1 MPLLLCLSFG
11 SSFSA
16 GRSRVRFGFYGI
28 SLRIFV
34 SDGVS
39 FDPVTCNKLL
49 AWSLSLETECWNA
62 PISLGMTTSD

>member
-1 MPLLLCLSFG
+1 M
-11 SSFSA
+11 
-16 GRSRVRFGFYGI
+16 RFGFYGI

-62 PISLGMTTSD
+62 PVFLGITTSD